1 MAYTFS
7 FWPIIKRVYRFSWWQ
22 TTVKLGGV
30 FQLIHFNYVRWK
42 NFLSTGNNFTEIQL
56 DRNSTTLIIG
66 ENGAGKSTILDA
78 ICFGLFGKPFRN
90 IKKGQLLNSVN
101 ESNCVVEV
109 EFKVGGKDVK
119 VIRGIKPN
127 KFEIYINGKMYNQDA
142 NARDYQKYLEQ
153 QILKLNYR
161 SFTQVVILGSST
173 FVPFMQLKARHRRE
187 VVEEIL
193 DIQIFSLMNMILKQ
207 RLKTIEAD
215 YRELDY
221 KQSLTSEKLKLKRKY
236 IQDLQD
242 NRRKLIEE
250 KTLLVS
256 INEEEVFKK
265 KRKIADLQDDIES
278 MHEKISNSTKITNQ
292 FDKLNDLNSQLKT
305 KHKSHKKLVKFFE
318 ENEDCPVCQQHIDE
332 VYKDTMIS
340 RENEKSD
347 KLTVGIK
354 ELADKLEATKVKI
367 SVINEVNQNIQSNN
381 VEIAKENSS
390 IGELEKFNATLQTE
404 VKQLEEGHVDQG
416 DHEQVESLNEE
427 FKMVSDEKE
436 KLREE
441 KVYAEA
447 ARSMLTDQGIKT
459 KIIKQYLPIMN
470 KLINTYLSSME
481 FYVNFTLDENF
492 DETIKSRYRD
502 DFTYA
507 SFSEGEKMRIDLAL
521 LFTWRAV
528 AKMKNSTNTNLLILD
543 EIFDSSLDGTGTDEF
558 LKILNTLGDE
568 NVFVISHKQDA
579 LADKFR
585 STVKFEKIKN
595 FSHISE

>member
-1 MAYTFS
+1 
-7 FWPIIKRVYRFSWWQ
+7 
-22 TTVKLGGV
+22 
-30 FQLIHFNYVRWK
+30 LIHFNYVRWK

-56 DRNSTTLIIG
+56 DRSSTTLIIG

-78 ICFGLFGKPFRN
+78 LCFGLFGKPFRN
-90 IKKGQLLNSVN
+90 INKPQLLNSVN
-101 ESNCVVEV
+101 ASNCLVEV

-119 VIRGIKPN
+119 VVRGIKPN
-127 KFEIYINGKMYNQDA
+127 VFEIYINGKMYNQDA

-207 RLKTIEAD
+207 KLKTIEAD
-215 YRELDY
+215 HRELEY
-221 KQSLTSEKLKLKRKY
+221 KESLTSEKLTLKERY
-236 IQDLQD
+236 IQDIQD

-250 KTLLVS
+250 KIVL
-256 INEEEVFKK
+256 IGGNEEEIFKK
-265 KRKIADLQDDIES
+265 KKKIADLQDDIEC
-278 MHEKISNSTKITNQ
+278 MHEKISNATKVAEQ
-292 FDKLNDLNSQLKT
+292 FDRLNDLNSQLKT
-305 KHKSHKKLVKFFE
+305 KHRSHKRLIKFFE
-318 ENEDCPVCQQHIDE
+318 ENEDCPTCQQHIDE
-332 VYKDTMIS
+332 YFKDTMIS
-340 RENEKSD
+340 KENKKYE

-367 SVINEVNQNIQSNN
+367 NIINEVNQTIQSNN

-390 IGELEKFNATLQTE
+390 ISELEKFNATLDTE
-404 VKQLEEGHVDQG
+404 IKQLQDGHVDKK
-416 DHEQVESLNEE
+416 DHEEVISLQEE
-427 FKMVSDEKE
+427 FDAVSKEKN

-441 KVYAEA
+441 RVYNDAVRA
-447 ARSMLTDQGIKT
+447 MLTDQGIKT

-470 KLINTYLSSME
+470 KLINTYLTSME

-528 AKMKNSTNTNLLILD
+528 AKMKNSANTNLLILD

-585 STVKFEKIKN
+585 DTIRFEKVKN
-595 FSHISE
+595 FSHIVE

>member
-1 MAYTFS
+1 M
-7 FWPIIKRVYRFSWWQ
+7 
-22 TTVKLGGV
+22 
-30 FQLIHFNYVRWK
+30 IHFNYVRWK
-42 NFLSTGNNFTEIQL
+42 NFLSTGNNSTEIQL
-56 DRNSTTLIIG
+56 DRSSTTLIIG

-78 ICFGLFGKPFRN
+78 LCFGLFGKPFRN
-90 IKKGQLLNSVN
+90 INKPQLLNSVN
-101 ESNCVVEV
+101 ASNCLVEV

-119 VIRGIKPN
+119 VVRGIKPN
-127 KFEIYINGKMYNQDA
+127 VFEIYINGKMYNQDA
-142 NARDYQKYLEQ
+142 NVRDYQKYLEQ

-173 FVPFMQLKARHRRE
+173 FIPFMQLKARHRRE

-207 RLKTIEAD
+207 KLKTIEAD
-215 YRELDY
+215 HRELEY
-221 KQSLTSEKLKLKRKY
+221 KESLTSEKLTLKKRY
-236 IQDLQD
+236 IQDIQD

-250 KTLLVS
+250 KTVL
-256 INEEEVFKK
+256 IGGNEEEIFKK
-265 KRKIADLQDDIES
+265 KRKVADLQDDIEG
-278 MHEKISNSTKITNQ
+278 MHKKISNAAKVVEQ

-305 KHKSHKKLVKFFE
+305 KHRSHKRLIKFFE
-318 ENEDCPVCQQHIDE
+318 ENEDCPTCQQHIDE
-332 VYKDTMIS
+332 VFKDTMIS
-340 RENEKSD
+340 KENNKYD

-367 SVINEVNQNIQSNN
+367 NAINEVNKNIQSNN

-390 IGELEKFNATLQTE
+390 IGELEKFNATLDTE
-404 VKQLEEGHVDQG
+404 IKQLQDSRVDKK
-416 DHEQVESLNEE
+416 DHEEVVSLQEE
-427 FKMVSDEKE
+427 FDTVSKEKN

-441 KVYAEA
+441 KVYSDAV
-447 ARSMLTDQGIKT
+447 RTMLTDQGIKT

-470 KLINTYLSSME
+470 KLINTYLTSME

-528 AKMKNSTNTNLLILD
+528 AKMKNSANTNLLILD

-585 STVKFEKIKN
+585 STIRFEKIKN